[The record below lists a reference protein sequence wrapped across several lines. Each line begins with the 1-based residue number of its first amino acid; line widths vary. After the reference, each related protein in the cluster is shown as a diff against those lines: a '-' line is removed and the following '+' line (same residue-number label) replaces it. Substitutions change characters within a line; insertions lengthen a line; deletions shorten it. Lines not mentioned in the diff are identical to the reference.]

1 MTKRILLILCSVL
14 IVPSLF
20 ADDWPVV
27 KFPAR
32 ESFREVSDKW
42 NDTPEVPGRHLKLTV
57 TPAEL
62 PYPLLKYRLNTYVT
76 EMESGNAAP
85 LYSEA
90 FSLLCQR
97 EARALDGVYQSEEYA
112 RAQWPKLFGEERPKG
127 AEAWDATGKLKFKA
141 FPIPA
146 HWGQALWT
154 EIDATVEEQLYTH
167 NLRQVFHLIEKASKK
182 RDCDWGY
189 IIERKGIATMLEHIQ
204 QMRELAR
211 FLQGKAN
218 WEISN
223 GKFDDAVKTIRLGLR
238 LSEHVKTSESPFLV
252 TELVGIAIQGIMT
265 SELHLLSAQPDAPN
279 LYPAFTQVIEPAG
292 VFQKSLQAEQ
302 YWFFSRENVQ
312 EVFERMDT
320 ATDDEYKAL
329 LNEMITLVFSTAL
342 TGSEQKEINLPNLTT
357 MACIVCYPYGK
368 ARLLKQGLTDDEI
381 DQMSTYRVVVPYVLE
396 EIKAAYD
403 LLIVASAFPVGSQHT
418 AIVFDDRDATNIS
431 DSPAKIYL
439 ALLLPAVQAAKNAFL
454 RQEQSLDLLKI
465 VEAIRYYAAVHDGQ
479 LPESLEAMEEL
490 YVPTVNP
497 MDAKPYVYRTEGNTA
512 IIDFTVLAPSGV
524 SRMEVT
530 VE

>member
-1 MTKRILLILCSVL
+1 
-14 IVPSLF
+14 
-20 ADDWPVV
+20 
-27 KFPAR
+27 
-32 ESFREVSDKW
+32 
-42 NDTPEVPGRHLKLTV
+42 
-57 TPAEL
+57 
-62 PYPLLKYRLNTYVT
+62 
-76 EMESGNAAP
+76 
-85 LYSEA
+85 
-90 FSLLCQR
+90 
-97 EARALDGVYQSEEYA
+97 
-112 RAQWPKLFGEERPKG
+112 
-127 AEAWDATGKLKFKA
+127 
-141 FPIPA
+141 
-146 HWGQALWT
+146 
-154 EIDATVEEQLYTH
+154 
-167 NLRQVFHLIEKASKK
+167 
-182 RDCDWGY
+182 
-189 IIERKGIATMLEHIQ
+189 
-204 QMRELAR
+204 
-211 FLQGKAN
+211 
-218 WEISN
+218 
-223 GKFDDAVKTIRLGLR
+223 
-238 LSEHVKTSESPFLV
+238 
-252 TELVGIAIQGIMT
+252 
-265 SELHLLSAQPDAPN
+265 
-279 LYPAFTQVIEPAG
+279 VIEPAG

-357 MACIVCYPYGK
+357 MACIACYPYGK
-368 ARLLKQGLTDDEI
+368 ARLLKQGFTDDEI
-381 DQMSTYRVVVPYVLE
+381 GQMSTYRVVVPHILE

-490 YVPTVNP
+490 CVPTVNP

-512 IIDFTVLAPSGV
+512 IIDFSMIAPSGV

-530 VE
+530 LE